1 MVPANFSSVAQMLH
15 SVLWARSLSELF
27 TKYARHAISAPGFAT
42 CPPFNMHSHW
52 RWAHVPSLEAASP
65 FCSQQILISAG
76 VIANKYFAKS
86 QSWSWG
92 ACCRSAQRDS
102 LSTGCA
108 CKSCANL
115 DKGGCFWAKAV
126 ALWICCKFKY
136 PGRGQRYCCMRAIT
150 SSGQNGFWKAPRN
163 PVTETSTRAPSMKYV
178 CDGSSK
184 VRCSSRS
191 CEFFVLKKSNTT
203 LVLPNAMK
211 SGGMGP
217 KLVGV
222 HPSAGTG
229 NLTPVGKLTD
239 LPKPWLSCVG
249 MDCSQSRS
257 QHRRLK
263 APCRL
268 ATKELISEADKPWA
282 SKASTSISFNSANG
296 LRFLSK
302 AIALFLQTRA
312 KALGSNEAD
321 ISLLPPATSWA
332 LCWRNNLLKLR
343 QSCLKGLSVAKSAR
357 IWPFKRNRIRY
368 DKLCQQPSMSAALVS
383 ASHAMSNGTSLS
395 EFGAKE
401 SAPAEISCLTMQAF
415 SKSAA

>member
-1 MVPANFSSVAQMLH
+1 MWENNESWMGWDRDYGWSMDEEHYKICQACHFRTRV
-15 SVLWARSLSELF
+15 R
-27 TKYARHAISAPGFAT
+27 

-136 PGRGQRYCCMRAIT
+136 PDRGQRYCCMRAIT

-178 CDGSSK
+178 CGDSSK

-203 LVLPNAMK
+203 LVLPHAMK

-229 NLTPVGKLTD
+229 NLTPLSKPGF
-239 LPKPWLSCVG
+239 PKHRLSCVG

-263 APCRL
+263 AACLL
-268 ATKELISEADKPWA
+268 ASKALISDAEKPWA
-282 SKASTSISFNSANG
+282 SKASTSISFNSATG
-296 LRFLSK
+296 LRFLSR
-302 AIALFLQTRA
+302 AFALFWQIRTHV
-312 KALGSNEAD
+312 LGSNEAA

-332 LCWRNNLLKLR
+332 LCWRKKMERLR
-343 QSCLKGLSVAKSAR
+343 HNCLKVLLDA
-357 IWPFKRNRIRY
+357 
-368 DKLCQQPSMSAALVS
+368 
-383 ASHAMSNGTSLS
+383 
-395 EFGAKE
+395 
-401 SAPAEISCLTMQAF
+401 
-415 SKSAA
+415 